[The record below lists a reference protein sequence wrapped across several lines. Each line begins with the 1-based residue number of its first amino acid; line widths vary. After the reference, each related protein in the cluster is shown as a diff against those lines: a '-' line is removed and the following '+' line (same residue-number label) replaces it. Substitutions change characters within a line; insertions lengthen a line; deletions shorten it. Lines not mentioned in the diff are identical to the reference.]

1 MDDDEF
7 FDDGTAENEDG
18 VSPREVRVIDY
29 FLHPVAVK
37 HPSRVLKFYSEISLF
52 INDRCSHYI
61 STFNHQQDVI
71 CITITI

>member
-18 VSPREVRVIDY
+18 VSPREVSVLIF

-37 HPSRVLKFYSEISLF
+37 QLCCVYEL
-52 INDRCSHYI
+52 
-61 STFNHQQDVI
+61 
-71 CITITI
+71 